1 RQITKNIK
9 LGLDLQGGFEILYQ
23 VKPVKK
29 GEKVTKQVLKSTVN
43 ALDKRINVLGVSE
56 PNIQIEGK
64 DRIRVQLAGVKDQN
78 QARKILATQ
87 AKLSF
92 RDVDDNLLMD
102 GSDLAEGGAKQNFD
116 QNGSSVVS
124 LKLKDAKKFSQVT
137 QKV

>member
-1 RQITKNIK
+1 MVKRNKIVGFFLVLILLAGMIATTSRQITKNIK

-92 RDVDDNLLMD
+92 RDVDDNLL
-102 GSDLAEGGAKQNFD
+102 
-116 QNGSSVVS
+116 
-124 LKLKDAKKFSQVT
+124 
-137 QKV
+137 